1 MLIECIFAILMRFF
15 FLNQV
20 MHGERYEKDYIYRL
34 LMSYIKPTPFYPVG
48 VSNCSLYSERQEH
61 IDCISYKILLLLLLL
76 LYYYLFLMKINNP

>member
-1 MLIECIFAILMRFF
+1 
-15 FLNQV
+15 

-61 IDCISYKILLLLLLL
+61 IDCYNLQNFIATATTTLLLFISYE
-76 LYYYLFLMKINNP
+76 N